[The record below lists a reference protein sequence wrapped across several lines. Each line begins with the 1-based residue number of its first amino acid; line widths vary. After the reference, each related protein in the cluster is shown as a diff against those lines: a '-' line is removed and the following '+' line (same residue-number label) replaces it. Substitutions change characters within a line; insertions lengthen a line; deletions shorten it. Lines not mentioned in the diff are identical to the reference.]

1 MKARSPGCAGVQRPQ
16 GLEVSEVA
24 GRQGQHGEKVAGER
38 AVPQDWEGP
47 AA

>member
-1 MKARSPGCAGVQRPQ
+1 MKARSPGCAGMPATP
-16 GLEVSEVA
+16 GPEVSEVA